1 MLKLI
6 KINSPYLIMVKIVRE
21 GMLLK
26 EILES
31 TNTIVKKR
39 LIEFIPKVSTYC
51 ILHMCKIIMNLLK

>member
-26 EILES
+26 EILEG
-31 TNTIVKKR
+31 TNTIVTKR
-39 LIEFIPKVSTYC
+39 LIEFIPKVSA
-51 ILHMCKIIMNLLK
+51 